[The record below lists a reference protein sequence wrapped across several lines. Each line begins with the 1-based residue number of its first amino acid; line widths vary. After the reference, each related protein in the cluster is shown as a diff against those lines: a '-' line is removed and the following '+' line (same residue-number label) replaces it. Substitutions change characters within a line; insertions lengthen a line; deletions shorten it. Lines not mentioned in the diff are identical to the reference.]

1 MYFKLIDGVPVWAT
15 HKKDDEYYFAGDIIP
30 EDAEEIEQPS
40 QEILD
45 RAENL
50 KGKTYSRSEFER
62 LLYSPTQE
70 EILEQRIND
79 LELYI
84 LTQEGLI

>member
-15 HKKDDEYYFAGDIIP
+15 HKKDDEYYFTGDAIP
-30 EDAEEIEQPS
+30 DGAEEVEQPS
-40 QEILD
+40 QEILE
-45 RAENL
+45 RAERL

-62 LLYSPTQE
+62 FLFTPTQE
-70 EILEQRIND
+70 EIFEQRIND